1 MKEGRHPDLA
11 HRMHHG
17 AADRSHGRPR
27 SGWVALGVLAFLVA
41 IVLVWVL
48 SFLLTSWLYARLS
61 LHPAEVV
68 RQVVTAFTG
77 LVLLAIPAAIIGNI
91 QQPRE
96 QAIFRSL
103 LAAIGRIAQGDFR
116 TRVET
121 QFPDSDHPFTQLV
134 HSINDMAADLA
145 RMEALRQEFISNVSH
160 EIQSPLTSIGGFA
173 KALQDESLSSDQRR
187 RYLEIIEAESERL
200 SKLSDNLMRLTA
212 LEAEQPPLDPRPYR
226 LDAQLRRVILAAEPQ
241 WAGKAIEMELEAAP
255 LTVVADEALMEHV
268 FANLL
273 HNAVKFTPKGG
284 TIRVRAVSDAGV
296 WTVDM
301 EDSGVGIPPEDQ
313 ERIFERFFKGDRSR
327 DRSQGG
333 SGLGLALARKI
344 VALHGGDIGVSSAA
358 GTGATFRVELPLH
371 GIGSADPRSSSPP
384 T

>member
-1 MKEGRHPDLA
+1 VKEGRHPELA

-17 AADRSHGRPR
+17 AVDRSHGRPR

-48 SFLLTSWLYARLS
+48 SFLLTSWLYTRLS

-187 RYLEIIEAESERL
+187 RYLEIIGAESERL

-296 WTVDM
+296 WTVEV

-371 GIGSADPRSSSPP
+371 GIGSADPR
-384 T
+384 